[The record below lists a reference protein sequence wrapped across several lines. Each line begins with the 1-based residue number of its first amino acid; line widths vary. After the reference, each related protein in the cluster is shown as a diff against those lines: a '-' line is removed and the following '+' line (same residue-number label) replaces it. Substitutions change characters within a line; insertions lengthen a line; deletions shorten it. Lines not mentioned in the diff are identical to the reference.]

1 MGGHHGN
8 AHAERSCEDSF
19 AVSDLELRDFVP
31 DAFGAVPCNLEVCTR
46 HNHAEHVV
54 GVAAR
59 DVFAT
64 DVARQALSQFPEEL
78 FHGMAALCVLHGRDS
93 VGVKHHDADGRLVA
107 LSCGDFAV
115 ERFFH
120 ITSVEESGQ
129 HVADAMLF
137 ETHAQVLIGNVQTK
151 RGRDDAD
158 LGLPVFLCLGF
169 GKFIDLDGENAEVFF
184 ESFDGS
190 ADGNTLRAVVQV
202 GATAGD
208 FGRAVV
214 GHDDVAG
221 IEARAF
227 GWHDGFITDDVRTK
241 AENLREFSLDTA
253 VHIKYTGRIGEKFRQ
268 KFLHGVDDFGERTVA
283 NNGEFEGVPGFERES
298 DLESGGVELSD
309 GDGHG
314 LFDGFGGGNGSRREF
329 GFLFFLRANRHELR
343 DFRLRPVQR
352 FVKVVFNSFYLSAAD
367 GVEHKAKH
375 RSPGTDKD
383 EFRPGGHSFFG
394 DDIRSNNAHQ
404 KGDQPKDI
412 FYDIHTIN
420 NIKIIWG
427 MAVKIF

>member
-1 MGGHHGN
+1 M
-8 AHAERSCEDSF
+8 
-19 AVSDLELRDFVP
+19 
-31 DAFGAVPCNLEVCTR
+31 
-46 HNHAEHVV
+46 
-54 GVAAR
+54 
-59 DVFAT
+59 AT
-64 DVARQALSQFPEEL
+64 
-78 FHGMAALCVLHGRDS
+78 LCVLHGRDC

-107 LSCGDFAV
+107 LSRGNFAV

-137 ETHAQVLIGNVQTK
+137 KTHAQVLIGNVQAK
-151 RGRDDAD
+151 CGRDDAD

-169 GKFIDLDGENAEVFF
+169 REFIDLDGENTEVFF
-184 ESFDGS
+184 KAFDGGT
-190 ADGNTLRAVVQV
+190 DGDALRAVVQV
-202 GATAGD
+202 CATAGD

-221 IEARAF
+221 VEACAF
-227 GWHDGFITDDVRTK
+227 GGHHSFVAHDVRAK
-241 AENLREFSLDTA
+241 AEDLRKFSLDTA
-253 VHIKYTGRIGEKFRQ
+253 VHIKYAGGLGEEFRQ

-283 NNGEFEGVPGFERES
+283 NNGEFEGVPGFKRES
-298 DLESGGVELSD
+298 DLEGCGVEFSD

-314 LFDGFGGGNGSRREF
+314 LFEGFGGGNGSRREF

-352 FVKVVFNSFYLSAAD
+352 LVKVVFDGFYLSAAD

-375 RSPGTDKD
+375 RTPGTDKD
-383 EFRPGGHSFFG
+383 EFCPGGHCFFG
-394 DDIRSNNAHQ
+394 DDIRCNNAHQ